1 MHAYSTLQHM
11 VFLRRHECSVHAVHM
26 YVCICVHMFLTP
38 PFPTATVFLEY
49 LQGCDTAE
57 EIQGMIMTL
66 FEEEASKARE
76 FAGKF
81 IEKRQKMIDV
91 STAHT
96 ICTWVLCT
104 VYYIIILCTHI
115 RICVYQLFVLY
126 YILSILPN
134 ATGS

>member
-1 MHAYSTLQHM
+1 MYIHVCMHTVRYSIKL
-11 VFLRRHECSVHAVHM
+11 SYVHT
-26 YVCICVHMFLTP
+26 YVCIYTLTLCTYSICVHMFLTP

-91 STAHT
+91 STVHTAHG
-96 ICTWVLCT
+96 
-104 VYYIIILCTHI
+104 YYVCNMYVHV
-115 RICVYQLFVLY
+115 RMCVY
-126 YILSILPN
+126 
-134 ATGS
+134 

>member
-1 MHAYSTLQHM
+1 MYVYTHLCSDSTYSTL
-11 VFLRRHECSVHAVHM
+11 
-26 YVCICVHMFLTP
+26 CVHIFLTP

-91 STAHT
+91 STVHTAH
-96 ICTWVLCT
+96 WVLC
-104 VYYIIILCTHI
+104 VYVCTCMYA
-115 RICVYQLFVLY
+115 CVY
-126 YILSILPN
+126 
-134 ATGS
+134 

>member
-1 MHAYSTLQHM
+1 MYIRMYIHINTLYIQYMYAHIPYS
-11 VFLRRHECSVHAVHM
+11 
-26 YVCICVHMFLTP
+26 

-57 EIQGMIMTL
+57 EIQSMIMTL

-91 STAHT
+91 STVHTAHG
-96 ICTWVLCT
+96 
-104 VYYIIILCTHI
+104 YYV
-115 RICVYQLFVLY
+115 CV
-126 YILSILPN
+126 
-134 ATGS
+134 

>member
-1 MHAYSTLQHM
+1 MCAHVPY
-11 VFLRRHECSVHAVHM
+11 
-26 YVCICVHMFLTP
+26 Y

-91 STAHT
+91 STVYTVHGNYVQST
-96 ICTWVLCT
+96 YVHVCVCTG
-104 VYYIIILCTHI
+104 Y
-115 RICVYQLFVLY
+115 LFSTTY
-126 YILSILPN
+126 CP
-134 ATGS
+134 T

>member
-1 MHAYSTLQHM
+1 M
-11 VFLRRHECSVHAVHM
+11 VFLCTHEYSAHAVR
-26 YVCICVHMFLTP
+26 ICVHMFLTP

-91 STAHT
+91 ST
-96 ICTWVLCT
+96 VYT
-104 VYYIIILCTHI
+104 VHGYYIICI
-115 RICVYQLFVLY
+115 
-126 YILSILPN
+126 YIQSTI
-134 ATGS
+134 